1 MRQITLKERFGRAA
15 LVGFAGGAVA
25 LAIICSDPAFRHE
38 FGFVRAAAMGAFL
51 AGFALARGFGGQGPW
66 GWFRA
71 GLTFGLATVLGA
83 MIAVPLLGLDGWLM
97 HTDLMRTLGN
107 WAGSALLG
115 PVYVL
120 GLVGDDG
127 LILRVWLAGL
137 ILSHGAAI
145 WRLRLR

>member
-1 MRQITLKERFGRAA
+1 
-15 LVGFAGGAVA
+15 
-25 LAIICSDPAFRHE
+25 
-38 FGFVRAAAMGAFL
+38 
-51 AGFALARGFGGQGPW
+51 
-66 GWFRA
+66 
-71 GLTFGLATVLGA
+71 
-83 MIAVPLLGLDGWLM
+83 M
-97 HTDLMRTLGN
+97 HSDLMRTLGN